1 MRNERCPTLETVT
14 PPGESGRR
22 GTFLVI
28 GALAW
33 IVAATGYFVFEAVA
47 AAAVEPAYGYA
58 TDYISS
64 LGVPRRSPHAVLING
79 AFVTQ
84 AVLFPAGAAL
94 VVRGVAARKASW
106 FLALAVV
113 NGLGNVL
120 VATVHSGTESKW
132 HVAGAILAIAGGNA
146 AVLVGSSILRRAGAS
161 RAYRAVSVVLGAVGL
176 LCLLALA
183 VDTSHAVLPVGIW
196 ERGSVYSIFVWQ
208 AISAGY
214 LVGSRAQRW

>member
-1 MRNERCPTLETVT
+1 MRNERCSTLETVT

-94 VVRGVAARKASW
+94 VVRGVAARKASG
-106 FLALAVV
+106 FLALAV
-113 NGLGNVL
+113 
-120 VATVHSGTESKW
+120 HSGTGSKW